1 MSTEYLRRR
10 MHLIIRRLQD
20 ECKIMRLV
28 QRKRDCG
35 QPEIRTLSIA
45 AAHRLKTVHD
55 NVDSATSGGR
65 SSHSSMKSTCSV
77 VEYMCATETD
87 RQIDRHTHTQ
97 THTQTDRHREMRERE
112 SERQR
117 ESGGIGLARYVCQFK
132 QTGSQTWADQAIH
145 VDPAAFAK
153 SQPPEL
159 GP

>member
-1 MSTEYLRRR
+1 

-77 VEYMCATETD
+77 VEYMCVTETD
-87 RQIDRHTHTQ
+87 RQTDTHTHTHTDTDTHTNRQ
-97 THTQTDRHREMRERE
+97 THTQRERE
-112 SERQR
+112 RERETESER
-117 ESGGIGLARYVCQFK
+117 GGIGLARYVCQFK